1 MISALALAMIDAEP
15 APGLLALAGAVIDD
29 LQAGFHYLPD
39 RDAAVVKDWLYR
51 PYGF

>member
-1 MISALALAMIDAEP
+1 MAWFFHMLTTRSAPHALAA
-15 APGLLALAGAVIDD
+15 AVIDD

-39 RDAAVVKDWLYR
+39 RDAAVVKEWLYQ